1 MTIARD
7 IGRYVRPAIVPVLS
21 ISLLTYFSYH
31 AIQGERGLFAWM
43 QLNQQLKQTHAL
55 ADAVAGQ
62 RDELENR
69 VRRLSNAS
77 LDTDLLDERVRS
89 MLNLAR
95 GDEVVIMLP
104 QGGLPQTAGAPSSKQ
119 AANSN

>member
-7 IGRYVRPAIVPVLS
+7 IGRHARQAVAQVLG
-21 ISLLTYFSYH
+21 ISLLAYFSYH

-55 ADAVAGQ
+55 ADAVSGQ
-62 RDELENR
+62 RHELENR
-69 VRRLSNAS
+69 VQRLSNS
-77 LDTDLLDERVRS
+77 SIDPDLLDERVRL

-95 GDEVVIMLP
+95 SDEVVIMLP
-104 QGGLPQTAGAPSSKQ
+104 KADMPAIAGTQ
-119 AANSN
+119 EVSNPN

>member
-1 MTIARD
+1 MMIARD
-7 IGRYVRPAIVPVLS
+7 IGRHARQAIVPVLG

-31 AIQGERGLFAWM
+31 AIQGERGVFAWM
-43 QLNQQLKQTHAL
+43 QLNQQLKQTRAL
-55 ADAVAGQ
+55 ANAVAAQ

-69 VRRLSNAS
+69 VRRLSSGS
-77 LDTDLLDERVRS
+77 LDPDLLDERVRS

-104 QGGLPQTAGAPSSKQ
+104 QPGAAVQPSPVTQPAS
-119 AANSN
+119 SN

>member
-1 MTIARD
+1 MTITRD
-7 IGRYVRPAIVPVLS
+7 IGRHARQAIIPVLG

-31 AIQGERGLFAWM
+31 AIQGERGLFAWI
-43 QLNQQLKQTHAL
+43 QLNQQLKQTRAL
-55 ADAVAGQ
+55 ADAVASQ

-69 VRRLSNAS
+69 VRRLSSGS

-95 GDEVVIMLP
+95 ADEVVIMLP
-104 QGGLPQTAGAPSSKQ
+104 QQPAADATATPHSGSNSS
-119 AANSN
+119 N

>member
-7 IGRYVRPAIVPVLS
+7 IGRHARQAIVPVLG

-31 AIQGERGLFAWM
+31 AIQGERGLFAWI
-43 QLNQQLKQTHAL
+43 QLNQQLKQTRAL

-62 RDELENR
+62 RAELENR
-69 VRRLSNAS
+69 VRRLSSGS
-77 LDTDLLDERVRS
+77 LDPDLLDERVRS

-104 QGGLPQTAGAPSSKQ
+104 QQPAAEARRAPQAGSASS
-119 AANSN
+119 N

>member
-7 IGRYVRPAIVPVLS
+7 IGRHARQAIVPVLG

-31 AIQGERGLFAWM
+31 AIQGERGLFAWI
-43 QLNQQLKQTHAL
+43 QLNQQLKQTRAL

-62 RDELENR
+62 RAELENR
-69 VRRLSNAS
+69 VRRLSSGS

-104 QGGLPQTAGAPSSKQ
+104 QPPAADTTPNPRSGSVPS
-119 AANSN
+119 N

>member
-7 IGRYVRPAIVPVLS
+7 IGRHARQAIIPVLG

-31 AIQGERGLFAWM
+31 AIQGERGLFAWI
-43 QLNQQLKQTHAL
+43 QLNQQLKQTRAL

-62 RDELENR
+62 RAELENR
-69 VRRLSNAS
+69 VRRLSSGS

-104 QGGLPQTAGAPSSKQ
+104 QQPAADTTPSPRIGSAPS
-119 AANSN
+119 N

>member
-7 IGRYVRPAIVPVLS
+7 IGRHARQAIVPVLS

-104 QGGLPQTAGAPSSKQ
+104 QGAAPTTRQTAG
-119 AANSN
+119 SN

>member
-7 IGRYVRPAIVPVLS
+7 IGRHARQAIVPVLG

-31 AIQGERGLFAWM
+31 AIQGERGLFAWI
-43 QLNQQLKQTHAL
+43 QLNQQLKQTRAL

-62 RDELENR
+62 RAELENR
-69 VRRLSNAS
+69 VRRLSSGS

-104 QGGLPQTAGAPSSKQ
+104 QQPAADTTPSPHIGSAPS
-119 AANSN
+119 N

>member
-7 IGRYVRPAIVPVLS
+7 IGRHARQAIVPVLG

-31 AIQGERGLFAWM
+31 AIQGERGLFAWI
-43 QLNQQLKQTHAL
+43 QLNQQLKQTRAL

-62 RDELENR
+62 RAELENR
-69 VRRLSNAS
+69 VRRLSSGS
-77 LDTDLLDERVRS
+77 LDSDLLDERVRS

-104 QGGLPQTAGAPSSKQ
+104 QPPAADTTPNPRSGSVPS
-119 AANSN
+119 N

>member
-7 IGRYVRPAIVPVLS
+7 IGRHARQAIVPVLG

-31 AIQGERGLFAWM
+31 AIQGERGLFAWI
-43 QLNQQLKQTHAL
+43 QLNQQLKQTRAL

-62 RDELENR
+62 RAELENR
-69 VRRLSNAS
+69 VRRLSSGS

-104 QGGLPQTAGAPSSKQ
+104 QQPTAETTNPHSGPVPS
-119 AANSN
+119 N